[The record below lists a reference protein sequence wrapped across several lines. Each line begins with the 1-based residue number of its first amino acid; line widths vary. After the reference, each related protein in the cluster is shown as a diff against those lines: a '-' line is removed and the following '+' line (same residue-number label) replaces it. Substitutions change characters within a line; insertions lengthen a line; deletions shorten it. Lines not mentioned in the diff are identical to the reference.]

1 MHGLISVGLRVCVCA
16 PVGVVLLI
24 DRGVLPSALEE
35 EMVR

>member
-1 MHGLISVGLRVCVCA
+1 MPARVFVYLAVCRCA
-16 PVGVVLLI
+16 PVGVSLLI

>member
-1 MHGLISVGLRVCVCA
+1 MLGRGPVYLVVCRRA
-16 PVGVVLLI
+16 PIGAVLLI